1 MLAYLFILLA
11 VAVRFMPHPW
21 MFTPV
26 VGSLLFFGA
35 RGSRRQ
41 LWIPLV
47 LLAAS
52 DVILTKFVYGMPFGW
67 DYLVTWAWYGAIL
80 WLGTNLHSN
89 AKAGRVIAAAL
100 ASSVSFFLLSN
111 FTVWIYWEGMYPRS
125 LKGLEMAY
133 VAGLPFFR
141 HALEG
146 DLLFTVAMFAT
157 PVALH
162 ALSTAFNRGSDHAAA
177 A

>member
-1 MLAYLFILLA
+1 MLAYLFVLLA
-11 VAVRFMPHPW
+11 VAVRFLPHPW

-41 LWIPLV
+41 LWIPV
-47 LLAAS
+47 ALLIAS
-52 DVILTKFVYGMPFGW
+52 DLVLTKFVYAFPFGW
-67 DYLVTWAWYGAIL
+67 DYFVTWAWYGAIV
-80 WLGTNLHSN
+80 WLGTGLKEN
-89 AKAGRVIAAAL
+89 AKPVRIVAAAL
-100 ASSVSFFLLSN
+100 ASSVSFFLISN
-111 FTVWIYWEGMYPRS
+111 FTVWVYWNMYP
-125 LKGLEMAY
+125 KNFHGLEMAY

-146 DLLFTVAMFAT
+146 DLLFTAAMFAT
-157 PVALH
+157 PVLVAG
-162 ALSTAFNRGSDHAAA
+162 LSQSFGRHSDRAAA

>member
-1 MLAYLFILLA
+1 MPYLFVVLA
-11 VAVRFMPHPW
+11 VAVRFLPHPW

-80 WLGTNLHSN
+80 WLGTQLGTHT
-89 AKAGRVIAAAL
+89 RLLRIIAAAL

-111 FTVWIYWEGMYPRS
+111 FATWAYWGMYPTT

-141 HALEG
+141 NALEG

-162 ALSTAFNRGSDHAAA
+162 ALSRVNRQGSRQAAA
-177 A
+177 

>member
-1 MLAYLFILLA
+1 MLAYLFVLLA
-11 VAVRFMPHPW
+11 VAVRFFPHPW

-26 VGSLLFFGA
+26 VGALLFFGA

-52 DVILTKFVYGMPFGW
+52 DVILTKYVYGFPFGW
-67 DYLVTWAWYGAIL
+67 DYLVTWMWYGAIL
-80 WLGTNLHSN
+80 WLGTGLRNSS
-89 AKAGRVIAAAL
+89 KPVRVIGAAL

-111 FTVWIYWEGMYPRS
+111 FTTWAYWAMYPKN
-125 LKGLEMAY
+125 LKGLELAY
-133 VAGLPFFR
+133 AAGLPFFR
-141 HALEG
+141 RAIEG

-157 PVALH
+157 PLVIRYLAEQ
-162 ALSTAFNRGSDHAAA
+162 FNGATDHTAAA
-177 A
+177 

>member
-1 MLAYLFILLA
+1 MLAYLFVLLA

-35 RGSRRQ
+35 YKSRRQ
-41 LWIPLV
+41 LWIPVV
-47 LLAAS
+47 LFAAS
-52 DVILTKFVYGMPFGW
+52 DVILTKYFYGFPTRW
-67 DYLVTWAWYGAIL
+67 DSLVTWAWYGAIL
-80 WLGTNLHSN
+80 WIGTGLGGNI
-89 AKAGRVIAAAL
+89 KWPRVIGAAL
-100 ASSVSFFLLSN
+100 ASSVSFFLISN
-111 FTVWIYWEGMYPRS
+111 FTTWACWNLYPKT
-125 LKGLEMAY
+125 LGGLEAAY

-157 PVALH
+157 PLALH
-162 ALSTAFNRGSDHAAA
+162 ALSGAGREGDHAAA